1 MPCGGRF
8 QSSPPSNLVSWSVLV
23 NYVPAHVGHRPRQI
37 IARFD
42 VVLVGTVLFLAVTGV
57 VMIYSATRGKLALAG
72 VDPYYY
78 LKRQAIFMVI
88 GLVVMVV
95 LALFDYRRLEQFSTV
110 LYVGTLLAL
119 MGVYVLGSSAL
130 GSQRWFSLGPF
141 QAQPSEF
148 ATLTIVVAMATY
160 CARRRDGLEFRD
172 LVRLLILAGVPILLI
187 IKQPDLGTGIVLSV
201 ILVVMLAVAGMP
213 GRYLVMVIVGAVL
226 IIIVAL
232 QLGLLQHY
240 QIARL
245 TSFINPNGASSAA
258 TYNVTQAKDA
268 IGAGG
273 WLGKGL
279 FRGAQT
285 NLSYV
290 PFQQTDFIFSA
301 VGEQVGFVGSSLLLM
316 LYGVVV
322 WRILRTAQL
331 ARDTFGRLLCA
342 GVFALLVFSVFENVG
357 MNMGIMPVAGIPLP
371 FLSYGGS
378 ASVVFFAAVGLTV
391 SVHAR
396 SSR

>member
-1 MPCGGRF
+1 M
-8 QSSPPSNLVSWSVLV
+8 V
-23 NYVPAHVGHRPRQI
+23 NYAPAHVGRRPRDI
-37 IARFD
+37 TARFD
-42 VVLVGTVLFLAVTGV
+42 VVLVGTSLLLAVTGV

-72 VDPYYY
+72 EDPRYY

-88 GLVVMVV
+88 GVVVMVA
-95 LALFDYRRLEQFSTV
+95 LAVFDYRRLEQVSTI
-110 LYVGTLLAL
+110 LYVGTLFAL
-119 MGVYVLGSSAL
+119 LGVYVVGKSAL
-130 GSQRWFSLGPF
+130 GSQRWFPLGPF
-141 QAQPSEF
+141 QIQPSEF
-148 ATLTIVVAMATY
+148 ATLTVIIAIATY
-160 CARRRDGLEFRD
+160 CARRREGLEFRD
-172 LVRLLILAGVPILLI
+172 LVRLLILAVVPIAVI

-213 GRYLVMVIVGAVL
+213 GRYLVMVIVGAAL
-226 IIIVAL
+226 IVVVAL
-232 QLGLLQHY
+232 KVGLLQHY

-273 WLGKGL
+273 LFGKGL

-301 VGEQVGFVGSSLLLM
+301 VGEQVGFVGSSLLLF
-316 LYGVVV
+316 LYGVVA

-331 ARDTFGRLLCA
+331 ARDEFGRLLCA

-378 ASVVFFAAVGLTV
+378 AAVVFFAAIGIAV

-396 SSR
+396 STR

>member
-1 MPCGGRF
+1 M
-8 QSSPPSNLVSWSVLV
+8 V
-23 NYVPAHVGHRPRQI
+23 NYAPAHVGRRPRDLT
-37 IARFD
+37 ARFD
-42 VVLVGTVLFLAVTGV
+42 VVLVGTSLLLAVTGV

-72 VDPYYY
+72 EDPHYY
-78 LKRQAIFMVI
+78 LKRQAIFMII
-88 GLVVMVV
+88 GVVVMVV
-95 LALFDYRRLEQFSTV
+95 LTVFDYRRLEQISTI
-110 LYVGTLLAL
+110 LYIGTLCALA
-119 MGVYVLGSSAL
+119 GVYVVGKSAL
-130 GSQRWFSLGPF
+130 GSQRWFPLGPF
-141 QAQPSEF
+141 QVQPSEF
-148 ATLTIVVAMATY
+148 ATLTIIVAIATY
-160 CARRRDGLEFRD
+160 CARRREGLEFRD
-172 LVRLLILAGVPILLI
+172 LVRLLILAVVPIVVI

-201 ILVVMLAVAGMP
+201 ILIVMLTVAGMP
-213 GRYLVMVIVGAVL
+213 GRYLVMVIVGAALIVVL
-226 IIIVAL
+226 AL
-232 QLGLLQHY
+232 KAGLLQHY

-245 TSFINPNGASSAA
+245 TSFINPNGASQAA

-273 WLGKGL
+273 LFGKGL

-301 VGEQVGFVGSSLLLM
+301 VGEQVGFIGSSLLLF
-316 LYGVVV
+316 LYGVVA

-331 ARDTFGRLLCA
+331 ARDEFGRLLCA

-378 ASVVFFAAVGLTV
+378 ASVVFFAAVGITA

-396 SSR
+396 SIR

>member
-1 MPCGGRF
+1 M
-8 QSSPPSNLVSWSVLV
+8 V
-23 NYVPAHVGHRPRQI
+23 NYAPAHVGRRPRDLT
-37 IARFD
+37 ARFD
-42 VVLVGTVLFLAVTGV
+42 VVLVGSALLLAVTGV

-72 VDPYYY
+72 DDPHYY
-78 LKRQAIFMVI
+78 LKRQAIFVI
-88 GLVVMVV
+88 VGVVVMVAMAV
-95 LALFDYRRLEQFSTV
+95 FDYRRIEQVSTI

-119 MGVYVLGSSAL
+119 AGVYVIGKSAQ
-130 GSQRWFSLGPF
+130 GSQRWFPLGPF
-141 QAQPSEF
+141 QVQPSEF
-148 ATLTIVVAMATY
+148 AALTVIVAIATY
-160 CARRRDGLEFRD
+160 CARRREGLEFRD
-172 LVRLLILAGVPILLI
+172 LVRLLILAAVPILVI

-201 ILVVMLAVAGMP
+201 VLVVMLAVAGMP

-226 IIIVAL
+226 VVVVAL
-232 QLGLLQHY
+232 QAGLLQHY

-245 TSFINPNGASSAA
+245 TSFINPNGASSTA
-258 TYNVTQAKDA
+258 TYNVTQAKNA

-273 WLGKGL
+273 LFGKGL

-301 VGEQVGFVGSSLLLM
+301 VGEQVGFVGSSLMLF
-316 LYGVVV
+316 LYGVVA

-331 ARDTFGRLLCA
+331 ARDEFGRLLCA

-378 ASVVFFAAVGLTV
+378 ASVVFFAAVGITA

-396 SSR
+396 SLR

>member
-1 MPCGGRF
+1 M
-8 QSSPPSNLVSWSVLV
+8 V
-23 NYVPAHVGHRPRQI
+23 NYAPAHVGRRPRDI
-37 IARFD
+37 TARFD
-42 VVLVGTVLFLAVTGV
+42 VVLIGTSLLLAATGV

-72 VDPYYY
+72 EDPHYY
-78 LKRQAIFMVI
+78 LKRQAIFMII
-88 GLVVMVV
+88 GVVVMVA
-95 LALFDYRRLEQFSTV
+95 LAVFDYRRLEQVSTI
-110 LYVGTLLAL
+110 LYIGTLVALA
-119 MGVYVLGSSAL
+119 GVYVAGKSAE
-130 GSQRWFSLGPF
+130 GSQRWFPLGPF
-141 QAQPSEF
+141 QIQPSEF
-148 ATLTIVVAMATY
+148 ATLTVIVAIATY
-160 CARRRDGLEFRD
+160 CARRREGLEFRD
-172 LVRLLILAGVPILLI
+172 LVRLVILAAVPIVVI

-226 IIIVAL
+226 VVVVAL
-232 QLGLLQHY
+232 KLGLLQHY

-245 TSFINPNGASSAA
+245 TSFINPNGASSTA
-258 TYNVTQAKDA
+258 TYNVTQAKNA

-273 WLGKGL
+273 LFGKGL

-301 VGEQVGFVGSSLLLM
+301 VGEQVGFIGSSLLLF
-316 LYGVVV
+316 LYGVVA
-322 WRILRTAQL
+322 WRMIRTAQL
-331 ARDTFGRLLCA
+331 ARDNFGRLLCA

-378 ASVVFFAAVGLTV
+378 AAVVFFAAIGITA

-396 SSR
+396 SIR

>member
-1 MPCGGRF
+1 M
-8 QSSPPSNLVSWSVLV
+8 V
-23 NYVPAHVGHRPRQI
+23 NYAPAHVGRRPRDI
-37 IARFD
+37 TDRFD
-42 VVLVGTVLFLAVTGV
+42 VILIGTSLLLALTGV

-72 VDPYYY
+72 EDPHYY
-78 LKRQAIFMVI
+78 LKRQAIFMII
-88 GLVVMVV
+88 GVVVMVA
-95 LALFDYRRLEQFSTV
+95 LAVFDYRRIEQVSTI
-110 LYVGTLLAL
+110 LYIGTLVALA
-119 MGVYVLGSSAL
+119 GVYVAGKSAQ
-130 GSQRWFSLGPF
+130 GSQRWFPLGPF
-141 QAQPSEF
+141 QIQPSEF
-148 ATLTIVVAMATY
+148 ATLTVIVAIATY
-160 CARRRDGLEFRD
+160 CARRREGLEFRD
-172 LVRLLILAGVPILLI
+172 LVRLVILAAVPILVI

-213 GRYLVMVIVGAVL
+213 GRYLITVIVGAVL
-226 IIIVAL
+226 VVLVAL
-232 QLGLLQHY
+232 NLGLLQHY

-245 TSFINPNGASSAA
+245 TSFINPNGASSTA
-258 TYNVTQAKDA
+258 TYNVTQAKNA

-273 WLGKGL
+273 LFGKGL

-301 VGEQVGFVGSSLLLM
+301 VGEQVGFIGSSVLLF
-316 LYGVVV
+316 LYGVVA
-322 WRILRTAQL
+322 WRILRTAQM
-331 ARDTFGRLLCA
+331 ARDEFGRLLCA

-378 ASVVFFAAVGLTV
+378 ASVVFFAAVGITA

-396 SSR
+396 SVR

>member
-1 MPCGGRF
+1 M
-8 QSSPPSNLVSWSVLV
+8 V
-23 NYVPAHVGHRPRQI
+23 NYAPAHVGRRPRDI
-37 IARFD
+37 TARFD
-42 VVLVGTVLFLAVTGV
+42 VVLIGTSLLLAFTGV

-72 VDPYYY
+72 EDPHYY
-78 LKRQAIFMVI
+78 LKRQAIFMII
-88 GLVVMVV
+88 GVVVMVA
-95 LALFDYRRLEQFSTV
+95 LAVFDYRRLEQVSTI
-110 LYVGTLLAL
+110 LYAGTLVALA
-119 MGVYVLGSSAL
+119 GVYVAGKSAQ
-130 GSQRWFSLGPF
+130 GSQRWFPLGPF
-141 QAQPSEF
+141 QVQPSEF
-148 ATLTIVVAMATY
+148 ATLTVIIAIATY
-160 CARRRDGLEFRD
+160 CARRREGLEFKD
-172 LVRLLILAGVPILLI
+172 LVRLLILAVVPIVVI

-213 GRYLVMVIVGAVL
+213 GRYLVLVIVGAVL
-226 IIIVAL
+226 VVLVAL
-232 QLGLLQHY
+232 KLGLLQHY

-245 TSFINPNGASSAA
+245 TSFINPNGASSTA
-258 TYNVTQAKDA
+258 TYNVTQAKNA

-273 WLGKGL
+273 LFGKGL

-301 VGEQVGFVGSSLLLM
+301 VGEQVGFIGSSLLLF
-316 LYGVVV
+316 LYGVVA
-322 WRILRTAQL
+322 WRMLRTAQL
-331 ARDTFGRLLCA
+331 ARDNFGRLLCA

-378 ASVVFFAAVGLTV
+378 ASVVFFAAVGITA

-396 SSR
+396 SLR

>member
-1 MPCGGRF
+1 M
-8 QSSPPSNLVSWSVLV
+8 L
-23 NYVPAHVGHRPRQI
+23 NYAPAHVGRRPRDI
-37 IARFD
+37 TARFD
-42 VVLVGTVLFLAVTGV
+42 VVLVGTALLLAVTGV

-72 VDPYYY
+72 DDPHYY
-78 LKRQAIFMVI
+78 LKRQAIFMII
-88 GLVVMVV
+88 GVVVMVA
-95 LALFDYRRLEQFSTV
+95 LAVFDYRRLEQISTI
-110 LYVGTLLAL
+110 LYLGTLFAL
-119 MGVYVLGSSAL
+119 LGVYVLGKSAL
-130 GSQRWFSLGPF
+130 GSQRWFPLGPF
-141 QAQPSEF
+141 QVQPSEF
-148 ATLTIVVAMATY
+148 ATLTVIVAIATY
-160 CARRRDGLEFRD
+160 CARRREGLEFRD
-172 LVRLLILAGVPILLI
+172 LIRLLILAVVPIVVI

-213 GRYLVMVIVGAVL
+213 GRYLMMVIVGAVL
-226 IIIVAL
+226 IVVVAL
-232 QLGLLQHY
+232 KLGLLQHY

-258 TYNVTQAKDA
+258 TYNVDQAKNA

-273 WLGKGL
+273 LFGKGL

-301 VGEQVGFVGSSLLLM
+301 VGEQVGFIGSSLLLF
-316 LYGVVV
+316 LYGVMA

-378 ASVVFFAAVGLTV
+378 ASVVFFAAIGITA

-396 SSR
+396 STR

>member
-1 MPCGGRF
+1 M
-8 QSSPPSNLVSWSVLV
+8 V
-23 NYVPAHVGHRPRQI
+23 NYAPAHVGRRPRDLT
-37 IARFD
+37 ARFD
-42 VVLVGTVLFLAVTGV
+42 VVLVGTSLLLALTGV

-72 VDPYYY
+72 EDPHYY
-78 LKRQAIFMVI
+78 LKRQAIFMII
-88 GLVVMVV
+88 GVVVMVA
-95 LALFDYRRLEQFSTV
+95 LAVFDYRRLEQISTI
-110 LYVGTLLAL
+110 LYIGTLCALA
-119 MGVYVLGSSAL
+119 GVYVLGKSAL
-130 GSQRWFSLGPF
+130 GSQRWFPLGPF
-141 QAQPSEF
+141 QVQPSEF
-148 ATLTIVVAMATY
+148 ATLTVIVAIATY
-160 CARRRDGLEFRD
+160 CARRREGLEFRD
-172 LVRLLILAGVPILLI
+172 LVRLLILALVPIVVI

-213 GRYLVMVIVGAVL
+213 GRYLVMVVVGAALIVL
-226 IIIVAL
+226 LAL
-232 QLGLLQHY
+232 KAGLLQHY

-258 TYNVTQAKDA
+258 TYNVTQAKNA

-273 WLGKGL
+273 LFGKGL

-301 VGEQVGFVGSSLLLM
+301 VGEQVGFIGSSLLLF
-316 LYGVVV
+316 LYGVVA

-331 ARDTFGRLLCA
+331 ARDEFGRLLCA

-378 ASVVFFAAVGLTV
+378 ASVVFFAAVGITA

-396 SSR
+396 SLR